1 MLKNR
6 QHCVDFLQV
15 ANTAYVLGLALAET
29 HQYSNA
35 EIYFRQALEIYDKRA
50 EPYRCLV
57 STILH
62 CLGGVLYKLGKLDE
76 ALECYE
82 KVLKMRLKL
91 VPLDISSVGRTLHAL
106 ANVHCDR
113 GDHETAEKYY
123 LAALMVKQ
131 NIGQEITL
139 PVVSILS
146 SLGYL
151 YRSKRQ
157 LSLAVT
163 CFTLALKIG
172 RRLPE
177 SDEKVAE
184 VLKQLS
190 LTYAEIGEIKN
201 AKKCLSRAEM
211 IENKG
216 RKKCGISRY

>member
-1 MLKNR
+1 MGFILYNMKYLDLAISCYEEVVEIR
-6 QHCVDFLQV
+6 EKLYGEDSLTV

-35 EIYFRQALEIYDKRA
+35 EIYFRQALEIYDK
-50 EPYRCLV
+50 
-57 STILH
+57 
-62 CLGGVLYKLGKLDE
+62 
-76 ALECYE
+76 
-82 KVLKMRLKL
+82 
-91 VPLDISSVGRTLHAL
+91 VGRTLHAL